1 MAELII
7 ELAFDVATI
16 VTCNTLIV
24 ILVKNRRNEE

>member
-1 MAELII
+1 MAKLII

-16 VTCNTLIV
+16 VTCITLIV